1 MAKGFVK
8 FEVPDEI
15 QNKALEALEIA
26 RDTGKIKKGSNE
38 ATKAIERGIAL
49 LVLIG
54 SDVQPEEVVMHLPAL
69 CDEKKVPYLFVK
81 RQNDIGA
88 ASGLDVGSA
97 AAAIV
102 KPGKGEGDH
111 RRHRQKGGRAQGMSC
126 HGRRRNTGRGHR
138 GHREHRHAWRSD
150 AGEVP
155 GP

>member
-1 MAKGFVK
+1 MATGFGK

-102 KPGKGEGDH
+102 KPGKAKEIIDDIAKKVAEL
-111 RRHRQKGGRAQGMSC
+111 KG
-126 HGRRRNTGRGHR
+126 
-138 GHREHRHAWRSD
+138 
-150 AGEVP
+150 
-155 GP
+155 

>member
-1 MAKGFVK
+1 MRCVMAKGSAK

-38 ATKAIERGIAL
+38 ATKAIERGTAL

-69 CDEKKVPYLFVK
+69 CDEKKVPFLFVK

-102 KPGKGEGDH
+102 KPGKAKEIIDDIA
-111 RRHRQKGGRAQGMSC
+111 KKVAEL
-126 HGRRRNTGRGHR
+126 RG
-138 GHREHRHAWRSD
+138 
-150 AGEVP
+150 
-155 GP
+155 

>member
-1 MAKGFVK
+1 MAQSAAK

-26 RDTGKIKKGSNE
+26 RDTGKIKKGANE
-38 ATKAIERGIAL
+38 ATKAIERGLAQ

-54 SDVQPEEVVMHLPAL
+54 GDVQPEEVVMHLPAL

-81 RQNDIGA
+81 KQNDIGA

-102 KPGKGEGDH
+102 KPGKAKEIIDDIA
-111 RRHRQKGGRAQGMSC
+111 KKV
-126 HGRRRNTGRGHR
+126 TELRG
-138 GHREHRHAWRSD
+138 
-150 AGEVP
+150 
-155 GP
+155 

>member
-1 MAKGFVK
+1 MATGFKK

-38 ATKAIERGIAL
+38 ATKAIERGVAL

-102 KPGKGEGDH
+102 KPGKAKETIDDIAKKVAEL
-111 RRHRQKGGRAQGMSC
+111 KG
-126 HGRRRNTGRGHR
+126 
-138 GHREHRHAWRSD
+138 
-150 AGEVP
+150 
-155 GP
+155 